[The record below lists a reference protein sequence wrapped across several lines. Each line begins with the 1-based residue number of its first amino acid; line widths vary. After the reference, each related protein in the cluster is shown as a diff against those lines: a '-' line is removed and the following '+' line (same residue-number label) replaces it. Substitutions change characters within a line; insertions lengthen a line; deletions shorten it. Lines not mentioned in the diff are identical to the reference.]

1 MDYQETV
8 QWLYNQLPFY
18 QKDGNIAYKKNID
31 NVVSFFQK
39 NGQDYLSFDTIHI
52 GGTNGKGSVSHM
64 LNSIFQESGL
74 KIGLFTSPHLLDF
87 RERIT
92 INGDMIDPHFI
103 VDFVKKYMQDFKN
116 LNMSFFEMNFVMA
129 CNYFAKKNVDLAII
143 EVGLGGRLDAT
154 NVLLP
159 ILSIITNISLD
170 HKDILGDS
178 IDLIAK
184 EKAGI
189 IKKNTPILIGQDN
202 EANHVIHGQALKLNA
217 PVFFA
222 KKHNFNSDLSGNYQV
237 YNINTTIS
245 AIEILNNLNY
255 DISKEN
261 IINGLA
267 NVRSN
272 TGFRGRWDIL
282 STQPYVICDIAH
294 NIDSFNNIL
303 LQLEAYKCKKH
314 IIIGFSRDKD
324 YNSILKILP
333 TDYHYYVCGSTN
345 KRILNPYDLSTSFEQ
360 YNLSHQIFDFSSTA
374 YEYLCSFSNKID
386 LILITGSTF
395 IVSDILKYLDKS

>member
-129 CNYFAKKNVDLAII
+129 CNYFAKQNVDLAII

-159 ILSIITNISLD
+159 ILSINWLIMCSKEAISL
-170 HKDILGDS
+170 
-178 IDLIAK
+178 
-184 EKAGI
+184 
-189 IKKNTPILIGQDN
+189 
-202 EANHVIHGQALKLNA
+202 
-217 PVFFA
+217 
-222 KKHNFNSDLSGNYQV
+222 NY
-237 YNINTTIS
+237 N
-245 AIEILNNLNY
+245 
-255 DISKEN
+255 
-261 IINGLA
+261 
-267 NVRSN
+267 
-272 TGFRGRWDIL
+272 
-282 STQPYVICDIAH
+282 
-294 NIDSFNNIL
+294 
-303 LQLEAYKCKKH
+303 
-314 IIIGFSRDKD
+314 
-324 YNSILKILP
+324 
-333 TDYHYYVCGSTN
+333 
-345 KRILNPYDLSTSFEQ
+345 
-360 YNLSHQIFDFSSTA
+360 
-374 YEYLCSFSNKID
+374 
-386 LILITGSTF
+386 
-395 IVSDILKYLDKS
+395 